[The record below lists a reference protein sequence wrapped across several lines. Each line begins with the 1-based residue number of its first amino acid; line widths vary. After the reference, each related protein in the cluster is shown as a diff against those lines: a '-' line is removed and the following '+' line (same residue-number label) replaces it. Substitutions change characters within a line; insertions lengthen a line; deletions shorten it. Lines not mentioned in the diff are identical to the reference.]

1 MQVHPGLADRDAVV
15 AEDGNPGWLLN
26 PWGLRCVGMEGDH
39 PGGGSVGSVQQSSN
53 GLTRRMSGIVAILVG
68 TVFAAA
74 GCGGDDEGSAA
85 TSPRPATSAAT
96 GGAPTGTVI
105 NVDERDFTIEISTM
119 ELTAG
124 TYTFVATNSGQTT
137 HALEI
142 EGQGL
147 EEETADLAPGD
158 SAELTITLEPGE
170 YELYCP
176 VDGHKDRGMELDI
189 TVS

>member
-1 MQVHPGLADRDAVV
+1 
-15 AEDGNPGWLLN
+15 
-26 PWGLRCVGMEGDH
+26 
-39 PGGGSVGSVQQSSN
+39 
-53 GLTRRMSGIVAILVG
+53 
-68 TVFAAA
+68 
-74 GCGGDDEGSAA
+74 
-85 TSPRPATSAAT
+85 
-96 GGAPTGTVI
+96 VI

-158 SAELTITLEPGE
+158 SAELTVTLEPGE

-176 VDGHKDRGMELDI
+176 VDGHKDRGMELDV